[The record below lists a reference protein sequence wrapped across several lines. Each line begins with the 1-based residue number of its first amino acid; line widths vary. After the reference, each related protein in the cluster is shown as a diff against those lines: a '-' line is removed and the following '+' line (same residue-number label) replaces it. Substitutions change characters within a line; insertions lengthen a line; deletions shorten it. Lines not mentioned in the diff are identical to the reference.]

1 MKVQEHIEK
10 LEAEIN
16 DLIQQA
22 FRERMQNKSTKRF
35 RAICKCIDELEQELE
50 VLERVQASCCVPII
64 KGFVSDDP
72 SETTKSRNVDAF
84 EKEDQCLTE
93 S

>member
-1 MKVQEHIEK
+1 MKIQEHIEK
-10 LEAEIN
+10 LKAEIN
-16 DLIQQA
+16 DLIQEA
-22 FRERMQNKSTKRF
+22 FRERMQNKPTKRF
-35 RAICKCIDELEQELE
+35 RAICKRIDELEQELE
-50 VLERVQASCCVPII
+50 DLERVQASCCVPII

-72 SETTKSRNVDAF
+72 SETSKNGNVDVF